1 LHFSIL
7 ALIATAT
14 QLIDAKVAFTLAD
27 ATLQDRLN
35 KVLKGALRE
44 LRAPRRYSNKVRLAL
59 KPYKRRLALKVRCNA
74 VYLL

>member
-7 ALIATAT
+7 ALIATTT
-14 QLIDAKVAFTLAD
+14 QLANAKVTFALVD

-35 KVLKGALRE
+35 KVFKGALRE

-59 KPYKRRLALKVRCNA
+59 KPYKRRLALKVRCNTI
-74 VYLL
+74 YLL

>member
-1 LHFSIL
+1 LYLSIL
-7 ALIATAT
+7 ALIAAAT
-14 QLIDAKVAFTLAD
+14 QLVDAKVTLALVD
-27 ATLQDRLN
+27 TTLQNRLN

-59 KPYKRRLALKVRCNA
+59 KPYKRRLALKIRCNA

>member
-1 LHFSIL
+1 LHLSTL
-7 ALIATAT
+7 ALVAAAI
-14 QLIDAKVAFTLAD
+14 QLTDAKVALTLVD
-27 ATLQDRLN
+27 TTLQDRLN

-44 LRAPRRYSNKVRLAL
+44 LRAPRRYSNKARLAL